1 MKIVALIPAHN
12 EEATIGGVIQALLA
26 QTRLPDQIVVIPN
39 GCTDQTANVARRH
52 PVTVFE
58 LPKLEHKKSEALNKA
73 WLRYCPDAD
82 LLVCLDADTILPP
95 NAVADW
101 ESEFARDPLLAGS
114 SSKFTMLGDQL
125 LVRLQ
130 KAEFSKWTDSSLDR
144 GWTSVLAGTGCCI
157 RNSVLKTIVSQDGRD
172 GPWSYDSMVEDFELT
187 YQIRSL
193 GYRCHV
199 SPTVRAYTDA
209 MKSVKTLWAQ
219 RMKWQVGT
227 VEDLLRF
234 GISRH
239 TMLDWRQQAAGL
251 FSAAVR
257 IGWVLMTAL
266 TAVFGTLQVQWY
278 WLLCPLI
285 FIANDIKQSF
295 RVPHNDVRDV
305 LIAALLIPQEIFAW
319 MRAGWFLTAW
329 AEVLVGKVT
338 KKRRNH
344 WELQYAAEGI

>member
-12 EEATIGGVIQALLA
+12 EEKTIGDVIAALLA
-26 QTRLPDQIVVIPN
+26 QTRVPDQIVVIPN
-39 GCTDQTANVARRH
+39 GCTDRTADVARQY
-52 PVTVFE
+52 PVTVCE
-58 LPKLEHKKSEALNKA
+58 LPKLPHKKSEALNIA
-73 WLRYCPDAD
+73 WHQFCATAD
-82 LLVCLDADTILPP
+82 LVVCLDADTILPE
-95 NAVADW
+95 NAVHDW
-101 ESEFARDPLLAGS
+101 AAEFAADPQLAGS

-130 KAEFSKWTDSSLDR
+130 KAEFAKWTDSSLDR

-157 RNSVLKTIVSQDGRD
+157 RNSVLHAVAARDGRP

-187 YQIRSL
+187 YQIRAL

-209 MKSVKTLWAQ
+209 MRSVKTLWAQ

-234 GISRH
+234 RLSRL
-239 TMLDWRQQAAGL
+239 TWLDWRQQVAGV

-257 IGWVLMTAL
+257 VGWVLTTVL
-266 TAVFGTLQVQWY
+266 TAIFGTLTMHWL

-285 FIANDIKQSF
+285 FIANDVKQSF
-295 RVPHNDVRDV
+295 RVPHRDARDV
-305 LIAALLIPQEIFAW
+305 LIAALLLPQELFAW
-319 MRAGWFLTAW
+319 MRAGWFLRAW
-329 AEVLVGKVT
+329 AEVLIGKVT

-344 WELQYAAEGI
+344 WDLQYAAEGI